1 MLIGDS
7 VIYDGLTYV
16 IVGFTPTSV
25 RPAQIQLSDPA
36 TRTTFWVEVTLVRE
50 AKVPERAALRLIRPN
65 RPS

>member
-7 VIYDGLTYV
+7 VIYDGLTYL

-36 TRTTFWVEVTLVRE
+36 TGTTFWVEVTLVRE
-50 AKVPERAALRLIRPN
+50 TNAPERAALRLIRPD